1 MKTINNSPADNDVAK
16 NDNPNALISDND
28 LLKFFNLERENVQ
41 DFSITRRKDP
51 AYFPPHVETSRLNY
65 FDSMVHIHD
74 YNSPF
79 MVMSSKLLNKPMKE
93 GGKVKKLEYLGRRNI
108 CGERVR
114 KERVTR
120 RISQERLAA
129 KMQMRGVEIE
139 QDAISRIESGDRL
152 VTDYELRAF
161 TALFEVPIESLLE
174 PEDA

>member
-1 MKTINNSPADNDVAK
+1 
-16 NDNPNALISDND
+16 
-28 LLKFFNLERENVQ
+28 
-41 DFSITRRKDP
+41 
-51 AYFPPHVETSRLNY
+51 
-65 FDSMVHIHD
+65 
-74 YNSPF
+74 
-79 MVMSSKLLNKPMKE
+79 MKE
-93 GGKVKKLEYLGRRNI
+93 GGKVKKLEHLGRRNI

-161 TALFEVPIESLLE
+161 AALFEVPIESLLE

>member
-1 MKTINNSPADNDVAK
+1 
-16 NDNPNALISDND
+16 
-28 LLKFFNLERENVQ
+28 
-41 DFSITRRKDP
+41 
-51 AYFPPHVETSRLNY
+51 
-65 FDSMVHIHD
+65 
-74 YNSPF
+74 

-161 TALFEVPIESLLE
+161 AALFEVPIESLLE

>member
-1 MKTINNSPADNDVAK
+1 M
-16 NDNPNALISDND
+16 
-28 LLKFFNLERENVQ
+28 
-41 DFSITRRKDP
+41 
-51 AYFPPHVETSRLNY
+51 
-65 FDSMVHIHD
+65 
-74 YNSPF
+74 
-79 MVMSSKLLNKPMKE
+79 
-93 GGKVKKLEYLGRRNI
+93 KKLEYNGHRNI

-161 TALFEVPIESLLE
+161 AALFEVPIESLLE
-174 PEDA
+174 PEDT